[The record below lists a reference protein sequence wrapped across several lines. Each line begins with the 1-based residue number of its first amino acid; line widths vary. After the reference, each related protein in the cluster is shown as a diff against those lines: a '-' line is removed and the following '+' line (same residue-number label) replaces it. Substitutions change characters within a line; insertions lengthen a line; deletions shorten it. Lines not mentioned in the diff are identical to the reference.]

1 MNFVVTDFESSQ
13 EGRIHSMCL
22 IPVRVDGTKFIVKK
36 GVLVYIREVLKNEST
51 QLNSTTQKKVLSDL
65 FDASNYGMEIKHLS
79 FAEAVKFL
87 VDYVIKNGSTMISHN
102 LINDLDFLVK
112 IKKGFRFLIQ

>member
-22 IPVRVDGTKFIVKK
+22 IPVRVDGTKFTVKK
-36 GVLVYIREVLKNEST
+36 GVLVYIREILKNEST
-51 QLNSTTQKKVLSDL
+51 QLNTNTQKKVLTDL
-65 FDASNYGMEIKHLS
+65 FDASTHGMDIKHLS

-87 VDYVIKNGSTMISHN
+87 IDYVIQHGST
-102 LINDLDFLVK
+102 LV
-112 IKKGFRFLIQ
+112 